1 MAAAEGQTGDRQTD
15 ADKDMFRKAGRIL
28 TGLFGLAFLIYAA
41 LDLAGVFDTPAERAV
56 AALNRGVQHYDK
68 GELDEAKAAWDEA
81 VRLDPDQFR
90 AYYYRGMLA
99 ERRGDRDAAI
109 ADYGEA
115 IRAEPRLKR
124 PDVYARLKDDLELPK
139 IHLRRVDL
147 LVARGDVAAAIAEL
161 DEADRLDPKSVHMVL
176 RRGSLRLAQGD
187 AAAAMADFDESIRRI
202 PSNAA
207 GWLERGKIK
216 LFLKNDPKAAA
227 EDLAVAMREAFSYRG
242 FRQILDAGAKAFGEK
257 EEASGPMLYD
267 RRPFVPEAYH
277 LMLWLHMARARAGEA
292 DAEEL
297 AKNVE
302 ELAQPVW
309 RELIF
314 RVAMNGGNAKDEAR
328 KIALGVWPGPVI
340 ELFMGTAYPA
350 WVRKTAAAVED
361 EGARRVRLCDADFYL
376 AAYSLEKGEREE
388 ARRLYQAAADG
399 CPPGTVGAFAAKP
412 ELARLGP

>member
-1 MAAAEGQTGDRQTD
+1 MAAAEGQTDDRQTA
-15 ADKDMFRKAGRIL
+15 ADKEMGRKAGKIL
-28 TGLFGLAFLIYAA
+28 TGLFGLAFLIYAG
-41 LDLAGVFDTPAERAV
+41 LDLAGAFDTLAERAV
-56 AALNRGVQHYDK
+56 AALNRGVQHYNK
-68 GELDEAKAAWDEA
+68 GELDEAKAAYDEA

-139 IHLRRVDL
+139 IHMRRVDL
-147 LVARGDVAAAIAEL
+147 LVAKGDVAAAVAEL
-161 DEADRLDPKSVHMVL
+161 DEADRLDPKRVHMVL

-187 AAAAMADFDESIRRI
+187 VAAAMADFDESIRRI

-216 LFLKNDPKAAA
+216 LFLDDEPKAAA
-227 EDLAVAMREAFSYRG
+227 EDLAVAMREAFGYRG
-242 FRQILDAGAKAFGEK
+242 YRAILDAGAKAFGVPENK
-257 EEASGPMLYD
+257 EPMLYD
-267 RRPFVPEAYH
+267 ERPFVPEGYH
-277 LMLWLHMARARAGEA
+277 LMIWLHMARARAGEA

-309 RELIF
+309 RELMW
-314 RVAMNGGNAKDEAR
+314 RAMWNGSDGKQEVR
-328 KIALGVWPGPVI
+328 KIVLGVWPGPVVALLTGQASPD
-340 ELFMGTAYPA
+340 E
-350 WVRKTAAAVED
+350 VRAAAAAGED
-361 EGARRVRLCDADFYL
+361 EGARRVRACDADFYL

-388 ARRLYQAAADG
+388 ARRLYQAAAET

-412 ELARLGP
+412 ELARLAP